1 MDVRA
6 PLTADADLV
15 AQVVLGDEAAF
26 AALYDRHVATIFG
39 AALRLL
45 RDRQAAEEVVQETWL
60 ALWNRAERYDASAGS
75 LVGWLLAIARNRA
88 VDRLRAAGRRPQLVP
103 LGAGPDETDAG
114 SEALDRA
121 IAAGEPVA
129 SGPRDHEDPS
139 AAAMRAWERSV
150 VRAALAVMPD
160 LERRTIELAY
170 DEGLTQVEIA
180 ERLGWPLGTVKT
192 RTRRG
197 LARLRAA
204 LEGTFDA
211 EPDAAE
217 QAPIRGAIRLEESPG
232 AVDGPR

>member
-1 MDVRA
+1 MDARA

-60 ALWNRAERYDASAGS
+60 ALWNRAERFDASAGS

-103 LGAGPDETDAG
+103 LGAGPDEAEAG
-114 SEALDRA
+114 TEALDRA

-129 SGPRDHEDPS
+129 SGPRDHEDP
-139 AAAMRAWERSV
+139 ALAAMRGWERSV
-150 VRAALAVMPD
+150 VRAAVAAMPD

-197 LARLRAA
+197 LLRLRAA
-204 LEGTFDA
+204 LEGTF
-211 EPDAAE
+211 EPGNA
-217 QAPIRGAIRLEESPG
+217 RLEESSG
-232 AVDGPR
+232 AFDGPR